1 MTSKIDAEVEKF
13 DNLAHN
19 WWNANDGEFRL
30 LHQIN
35 PLRIEFILKHIQR
48 HFKITANQN
57 APLTGLRVLDIGC
70 GGGLASIPMARL
82 GASVT
87 GIDPSINAV
96 ASANLKAASL
106 GLPNVEHVCLR
117 LEDFQASDEFKNKFK
132 GKFDVVLCL
141 DVLEHASDL
150 SFTIDCIA
158 KFLKPS
164 GAVIISTINKTP
176 KAFFQAI
183 IMAEYVLQMLPR
195 ATHDYAKL
203 IKPSVLQN
211 EFSKHGLSIKQ
222 MGGITF
228 SLLKQQWELSKSIS
242 INYLAY
248 IN

>member
-1 MTSKIDAEVEKF
+1 MISKIDAEVEKF

-48 HFKITANQN
+48 HFKILANQT
-57 APLTGLRVLDIGC
+57 APLTGLSVLDIGC

-96 ASANLKAASL
+96 ASANLKAAGSS
-106 GLPNVEHVCLR
+106 LPNVEHVCLR
-117 LEDFQASDEFKNKFK
+117 LEDAESSDEFRNKFK

-150 SFTIDCIA
+150 SLTIDCIA

-203 IKPSVLQN
+203 LTPSVLQN

-222 MGGITF
+222 LSGITF
-228 SLLKQQWELSKSIS
+228 SLLKQEWRLSKNTSV
-242 INYLAY
+242 NYLAY